1 MTTLFRR
8 FRAPAIGLI
17 ALAFSAS
24 IAFAAAP
31 AAPSSAGLANAA
43 THAGQTVPVAGDV
56 QSGDQTEATDTQ
68 DTGDATDTSNT
79 ANTPD
84 NSSSNHC
91 NVDLTQ
97 DPSVLAGLNHG
108 SVVCTAAQQDP
119 PGGYSPTG
127 FANHGAWVSSFAKGD
142 HGSNQ
147 SLNGKSH
154 KPS

>member
-1 MTTLFRR
+1 MTLLRR
-8 FRAPAIGLI
+8 FRAPAIGLV
-17 ALAFSAS
+17 ALGFSAS

-31 AAPSSAGLANAA
+31 ASPAASGLANAS
-43 THAGQTVPVAGDV
+43 THAGQTVPVQATDG
-56 QSGDQTEATDTQ
+56 QSGDQTDATDTQ
-68 DTGDATDTSNT
+68 DTTDTTDTTNS
-79 ANTPD
+79 PD
-84 NSSSNHC
+84 NGSSNHC

-97 DPSVLAGLNHG
+97 APSVLAGLNHG

-119 PGGYSPTG
+119 PAGYSPSG